1 MKFLFLFLIIVLL
14 HAQDY
19 GLSTAP
25 NEFLI
30 PMKRTHVMTESPQ
43 VSSESPQGFEKS
55 NSAEN
60 IPMPMHYEKPS
71 DQQMADMD
79 STVPSLKAS
88 KGEMKSNEDTLQE
101 ELLDKI
107 DEEPLGKTKAEKPKA
122 NKPSNGGMND
132 RFQVLEEAL
141 KKYLAPPEE
150 IANPQNK
157 AYAWQTNINYIE
169 PLYLRT
175 FVRRLV
181 VSRPIASWPVCVK
194 TLVFPQVYSY
204 YPVSVLKPQL
214 LKVYQSTVG
223 EAREGQDSKVDLLE
237 KLMKLEEL
245 KKNVEIAILDQ
256 TEKLLEARKYD
267 ERTEKLL
274 KYLSKQEEKISKV
287 DEILEDVNK

>member
-1 MKFLFLFLIIVLL
+1 MKFLFLFFLIVLL

-19 GLSTAP
+19 DLSTAP

-43 VSSESPQGFEKS
+43 VSSESPQGFERS

-71 DQQMADMD
+71 DQQNADMD
-79 STVPSLKAS
+79 NSAPSRKVS

-101 ELLDKI
+101 DLLDKI
-107 DEEPLGKTKAEKPKA
+107 DEEPLRKAEKPKI
-122 NKPSNGGMND
+122 NQPSQSGVND

-150 IANPQNK
+150 TVITQNK
-157 AYAWQTNINYIE
+157 ASAWQTNINYIE

-175 FVRRLV
+175 FVRKLV
-181 VSRPIASWPVCVK
+181 VSRPIASWPLCVK

>member
-1 MKFLFLFLIIVLL
+1 MKFLFLFFLIALL

-19 GLSTAP
+19 DLSTGP

-30 PMKRTHVMTESPQ
+30 PMKRTHVMTESPHL
-43 VSSESPQGFEKS
+43 SSDSPQGFEKS
-55 NSAEN
+55 NSADN
-60 IPMPMHYEKPS
+60 APMPMHYEKPS
-71 DQQMADMD
+71 DQDMSD
-79 STVPSLKAS
+79 LMKTPPPRKES
-88 KGEMKSNEDTLQE
+88 KGEIKSNEETFQE
-101 ELLDKI
+101 DLLDKI
-107 DEEPLGKTKAEKPKA
+107 DEEPLRKPKA
-122 NKPSNGGMND
+122 EIPKANQPANGGND

-141 KKYLAPPEE
+141 QKYLAPPAETVT
-150 IANPQNK
+150 AQNK
-157 AYAWQTNINYIE
+157 AYTWQTNINYIE

-175 FVRRLV
+175 FVRKLV
-181 VSRPIASWPVCVK
+181 VSRPIASWPLCVK

-223 EAREGQDSKVDLLE
+223 EVREGQDSKVDLLE

-274 KYLSKQEEKISKV
+274 KYLAKQEEKISKV

>member
-1 MKFLFLFLIIVLL
+1 MKFLFLFFLIVLL

-19 GLSTAP
+19 DLSTAS

-71 DQQMADMD
+71 DQQMEDMD
-79 STVPSLKAS
+79 STAPPRKVS
-88 KGEMKSNEDTLQE
+88 KGANEDTLQE
-101 ELLDKI
+101 DLLDKI
-107 DEEPLGKTKAEKPKA
+107 DEKPSGKTKAEKPKA
-122 NKPSNGGMND
+122 NQPSNGGMND

-141 KKYLAPPEE
+141 KKYLASPEE
-150 IANPQNK
+150 ATNTQNK

-175 FVRRLV
+175 FVRKLV
-181 VSRPIASWPVCVK
+181 VSRPIASWPLCVK

-274 KYLSKQEEKISKV
+274 KYLAKQEEKISKV

>member
-1 MKFLFLFLIIVLL
+1 MKFLFLFFLIVFL

-43 VSSESPQGFEKS
+43 VSSESPQGFERS
-55 NSAEN
+55 NTAEN

-71 DQQMADMD
+71 SDQQNADMD
-79 STVPSLKAS
+79 NSAPSRKVS

-101 ELLDKI
+101 DLLDKI
-107 DEEPLGKTKAEKPKA
+107 DEEPLRKAEKPKI
-122 NKPSNGGMND
+122 NQPSKSGAND

-150 IANPQNK
+150 TVITQNK
-157 AYAWQTNINYIE
+157 ASAWQTNINYIE

-175 FVRRLV
+175 FVRKLV
-181 VSRPIASWPVCVK
+181 VSRPIASWPLCVK